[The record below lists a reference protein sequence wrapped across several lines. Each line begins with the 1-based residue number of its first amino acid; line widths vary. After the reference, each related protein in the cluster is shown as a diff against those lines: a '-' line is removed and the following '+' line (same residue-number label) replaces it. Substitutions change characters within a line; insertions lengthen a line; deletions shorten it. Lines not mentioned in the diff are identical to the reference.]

1 MEEMK
6 EKIFTRGNGQKVTYS
21 EMITVI
27 AKYIAAKPDATYE
40 ISVGTDSQ
48 NHKQTHMVEV
58 ITVHRVGDGGIFFY
72 VESYIRRIN
81 VLKQKI
87 YEETRRSL
95 ENAMGFV
102 DALAYELIDY
112 DIDLQEMFEQKRVTF
127 GVHADIGHAGQ
138 TKELIN
144 EITKWIESLKID
156 VVIKPDSY
164 AASGVANKLSK

>member
-1 MEEMK
+1 MK

-21 EMITVI
+21 EMIAVI
-27 AKYIAAKPDATYE
+27 AKYIAAQPNASYE
-40 ISVGTDSQ
+40 LSVGTDSQ

-72 VESYIRRIN
+72 IESYIRRIN

-95 ENAMGFV
+95 ENAIGFV

-112 DIDLQEMFEQKRVTF
+112 DIDLQEMFDRKQVTF

-138 TKELIN
+138 TSELIN
-144 EITKWIESLKID
+144 EISKWIQSLKID

>member
-21 EMITVI
+21 EMIAVI
-27 AKYIAAKPDATYE
+27 AKYIAAQPNASYE
-40 ISVGTDSQ
+40 LSVGTDSQ

-72 VESYIRRIN
+72 IESYIRRIN

-95 ENAMGFV
+95 ENAIGFV

-112 DIDLQEMFEQKRVTF
+112 DIDLQEMFDRKQVTF

-138 TKELIN
+138 TSELIN
-144 EITKWIESLKID
+144 EISKWIQSLKID